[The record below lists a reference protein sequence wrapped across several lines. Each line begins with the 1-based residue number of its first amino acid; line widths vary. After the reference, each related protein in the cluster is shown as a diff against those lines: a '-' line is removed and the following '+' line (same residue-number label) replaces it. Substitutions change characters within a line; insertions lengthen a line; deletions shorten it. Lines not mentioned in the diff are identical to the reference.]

1 MLKPTNSIKY
11 WNEQDRPREKLL
23 TKGKHVLSDA
33 ELLAILISTGTKSKS
48 AIDLARDILNLAGNN
63 LNQLAKLTVKDL
75 IQIDGIGEAKAITII
90 SAIELG
96 GRREVA
102 EVKQKT
108 KITSSKDGY
117 TYFKPKLAD
126 LPYEEFWILMLNRA
140 NKIIGEAQISDG
152 GVAGTVADPK
162 RIFKTALDN
171 SASSI
176 ILCHNHPSGNTN
188 PSEADKQLTRKINE
202 AGKLLDISVLD
213 HLIITDNGYYSFADE
228 GIM

>member
-1 MLKPTNSIKY
+1 MLKPTNAIKY

-23 TKGKHVLSDA
+23 TKGKHILSDA
-33 ELLAILISTGTKSKS
+33 ELLAILISTGTRSKS

-75 IQIDGIGEAKAITII
+75 IKVDGIGEAKAITII

-96 GRREVA
+96 GRREIA

-108 KITSSKDGY
+108 KITGSKDGY
-117 TYFKPKLAD
+117 NYFRPKLGN

-176 ILCHNHPSGNTN
+176 ILCHNHPSGSTN
-188 PSEADKQLTRKINE
+188 PSDADKQLTRKINE

-213 HLIITDNGYYSFADE
+213 HLIITDNGYFSFADE
-228 GIM
+228 GMM